1 MAISTN
7 SSGRP
12 GLHRP
17 LADINVTPLVD
28 VMLVLLIVFMVT
40 APLMTTG
47 LKVNLPQA
55 KAAQPL
61 KQSTPIVLSVTA
73 DGKLALG
80 NDEIDLESIVPAIQ
94 ARMEGD
100 LSRVVQVRAD
110 NGAKYGVV
118 VDIFDRLVSNGM
130 THVALVSDPKSR
142 GKTLSVTRSLP
153 SPTTP

>member
-1 MAISTN
+1 MAMSTN
-7 SSGRP
+7 GARP

-17 LADINVTPLVD
+17 MADINVTPLVD

-55 KAAQPL
+55 RAAQPL
-61 KQSTPIVLSVTA
+61 KQQTPIVLSVTA

-80 NDEIDLESIVPAIQ
+80 SDDTDLDSVVAAIQ

-100 LSRVVQVRAD
+100 LTRVVQVRAD
-110 NGAKYGVV
+110 NGAKYGTVIE
-118 VDIFDRLVSNGM
+118 IFDRLVSNGI

-142 GKTLSVTRSLP
+142 SRSINATPILP
-153 SPTTP
+153 PPPTP